1 MLSVRNF
8 LSSGDSVQQISGD
21 SFESLLFLLYKYIM
35 KWTKEQLIE
44 ASLSVVKQKS
54 QLAMIEKK
62 VKDKGIR
69 MTFSERMY
77 FKKKYLPLKK
87 KITDMENEF
96 LLNVAGNGIEGEE
109 NAEPPPTNKEQ
120 QTFKI
125 II

>member
-1 MLSVRNF
+1 
-8 LSSGDSVQQISGD
+8 
-21 SFESLLFLLYKYIM
+21 M
-35 KWTKEQLIE
+35 KWNKEQLIE
-44 ASLSVVKQKS
+44 GSVSLVKMKS
-54 QLAMIEKK
+54 KLAMIEKK

-69 MTFSERMY
+69 ITFGERLKFDRIY
-77 FKKKYLPLKK
+77 HPLKK
-87 KITDMENEF
+87 KITDMEREF

>member
-1 MLSVRNF
+1 
-8 LSSGDSVQQISGD
+8 
-21 SFESLLFLLYKYIM
+21 M

-44 ASLSVVKQKS
+44 ASLSVVRMKS
-54 QLAMIEKK
+54 RLAMIEKK

-69 MTFSERMY
+69 MTFSERMD

-109 NAEPPPTNKEQ
+109 DNAEPPLTNKEQ
-120 QTFKI
+120 QTL
-125 II
+125 